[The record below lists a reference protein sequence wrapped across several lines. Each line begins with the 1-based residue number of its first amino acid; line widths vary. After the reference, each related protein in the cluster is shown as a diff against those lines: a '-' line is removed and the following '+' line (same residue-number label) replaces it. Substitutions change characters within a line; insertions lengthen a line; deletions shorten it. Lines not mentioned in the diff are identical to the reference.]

1 MAEEEDSTKVWSSV
15 IPYLGMRFVV
25 SGTPMEDTLS
35 AYCEHWKSL
44 NVVRVVR
51 MTEKPS
57 YEASHSSVPVVDI
70 PFPDGKTPDKESI
83 KKWLD
88 VVVEVYGPPAKQ
100 KKEFGKK
107 ETPEDAPAIAVHC
120 IAGLGRSPLLVAIA
134 LIEYGY
140 GKPLEVISYIR
151 SKRKNAINAP
161 QMEFL
166 KKYKRTLKSSCT
178 IM

>member
-1 MAEEEDSTKVWSSV
+1 MLLLAQAPVDELYVRKLLPPFKSNVTANLCCLGISSFSQIAYSTLVCV
-15 IPYLGMRFVV
+15 
-25 SGTPMEDTLS
+25 D
-35 AYCEHWKSL
+35 
-44 NVVRVVR
+44 
-51 MTEKPS
+51 
-57 YEASHSSVPVVDI
+57 ASHSSVPVVDI

-107 ETPEDAPAIAVHC
+107 ETPDDAPAIAVHC

-140 GKPLEVISYIR
+140 GKPLEVIQYIR
-151 SKRKNAINAP
+151 SKRRNAINGP

-166 KKYKRTLKSSCT
+166 KKYKRTLKSSC
-178 IM
+178 ILM

>member
-1 MAEEEDSTKVWSSV
+1 MSEEDSTKIWSSV

-25 SGTPMEDTLS
+25 SGTPMEDTLA

-51 MTEKPS
+51 MTERPS
-57 YEASHSSVPVVDI
+57 YDAARSTIPVTDI
-70 PFPDGKTPDKESI
+70 PFPDGNVPDRESTKKWLQVVAEVYGTPSKQKKQFKGKKTPD
-83 KKWLD
+83 
-88 VVVEVYGPPAKQ
+88 
-100 KKEFGKK
+100 
-107 ETPEDAPAIAVHC
+107 DAPAIAVHC
-120 IAGLGRSPLLVAIA
+120 VAGLGRSPLLVAIA
-134 LIEYGY
+134 LLEYGY

-151 SKRKNAINAP
+151 SKRKNAINQP

-166 KKYKRTLKSSCT
+166 KKYKPVMGSSCL